1 MNLPMEAYITIL
13 GNLIENA
20 IEELN
25 HQELPVKEI
34 EVGIYI
40 WDTGSILSVD
50 DTGRGIPGDILDRIF
65 QCGFSTKGENRGSG
79 MYLIK
84 EIVDRYH
91 GEIEIDTEDQVGTSF
106 TVTFS

>member
-1 MNLPMEAYITIL
+1 
-13 GNLIENA
+13 
-20 IEELN
+20 
-25 HQELPVKEI
+25 
-34 EVGIYI
+34 
-40 WDTGSILSVD
+40 
-50 DTGRGIPGDILDRIF
+50 
-65 QCGFSTKGENRGSG
+65 